1 MHKIIMN
8 WNEISVSTTTLAVE
22 IISNIFIE
30 LGSKGVMI
38 EDPSDFHLQGQ
49 DPLAWDY
56 MEKEVFDF
64 GHEDVRVIGYFSSE
78 EDINE
83 KISEIEK
90 RLDYVKSLELDTGT
104 LEIFKKEVK
113 QENWE
118 NEWKKYFNVQKVSDS
133 IVIKPSWEKY
143 TPKTGEKI
151 IDIDPGMAFGTGTHE
166 TTRMCINAIEKYMNK
181 GDSLIDIGCGSGILS
196 IAAVHL
202 GAKKVI
208 AVDLDKL
215 AVKVSKENVDLNGFS
230 NTIDVRYGDLTDVI
244 DEKADV
250 IVANI
255 IADIIAKLS
264 ENIADFMKDG
274 GYFISSGIIND
285 KKDFVISKLKENN
298 FDIIEENNDGEWNC
312 IVSKVKSR

>member
-1 MHKIIMN
+1 MN

-30 LGSKGVMI
+30 SGSKGVMI

-90 RLDYVKSLELDTGT
+90 RLDYVKSLDLDTGT
-104 LEIFKKEVK
+104 LEIYKREVK

-133 IVIKPSWEKY
+133 IVIKPSWEEY
-143 TPKTGEKI
+143 TAKEGEKI

-196 IAAVHL
+196 IAAAHL
-202 GAKKVI
+202 GAEKVI

-215 AVKVSKENVDLNGFS
+215 AVKVSKENVGLNGFS

-244 DEKADV
+244 EEKADV

-285 KKDFVISKLKENN
+285 KKDFVIGKLKENN
-298 FDIIEENNDGEWNC
+298 FDIIEEKNDGEWNC

>member
-1 MHKIIMN
+1 MN

-30 LGSKGVMI
+30 SGSKGVMI

-90 RLDYVKSLELDTGT
+90 RLDYVKSLDLDTGT
-104 LEIFKKEVK
+104 LEIYKREVK

-118 NEWKKYFNVQKVSDS
+118 NEWKKYFNVQKVSNS
-133 IVIKPSWEKY
+133 IVIKPSWEEY
-143 TPKTGEKI
+143 TAKEGEKI

-196 IAAVHL
+196 IAAAHL
-202 GAKKVI
+202 GAEKVI

>member
-1 MHKIIMN
+1 MN

-143 TPKTGEKI
+143 TPKAGEKT

>member
-1 MHKIIMN
+1 MN

-30 LGSKGVMI
+30 SGSKGVMI

-90 RLDYVKSLELDTGT
+90 RLDYVKSLGLDTGT
-104 LEIFKKEVK
+104 LEIYKREVK

-133 IVIKPSWEKY
+133 IVIKPSWEEY
-143 TPKTGEKI
+143 TAKEGEKI

-196 IAAVHL
+196 IAAAHL
-202 GAKKVI
+202 GAEKVI

-264 ENIADFMKDG
+264 ENIADFIKDG

>member
-1 MHKIIMN
+1 MN

-90 RLDYVKSLELDTGT
+90 RLDYVKSLGLDTGT
-104 LEIFKKEVK
+104 LEICKREVK

-118 NEWKKYFNVQKVSDS
+118 NEWKKYFNVQKVSGS
-133 IVIKPSWEKY
+133 IVIKPSWEEY
-143 TPKTGEKI
+143 TAKEGEKI

-196 IAAVHL
+196 IAAAHL
-202 GAKKVI
+202 GAEKVI

-215 AVKVSKENVDLNGFS
+215 AIKVSKENVDLNGFS

-264 ENIADFMKDG
+264 ENIADFIKDG

>member
-1 MHKIIMN
+1 MN

-22 IISNIFIE
+22 LISNIFIE
-30 LGSKGVMI
+30 SGSKGVMI

-56 MEKEVFDF
+56 MEEEVFDF

-78 EDINE
+78 EDLDE
-83 KISEIEK
+83 KLSEIKK
-90 RLDYVKSLELDTGT
+90 RLEYVKSLDLDTGS
-104 LEIFKKEVK
+104 LEILKKVVK

-118 NEWKKYFNVQKVSDS
+118 NEWKKYFNVQKVSNS
-133 IVIKPSWEKY
+133 IVIKPSWEEY
-143 TPKTGEKI
+143 TAKEGEKI

-166 TTRMCINAIEKYMNK
+166 TTRMCINAIEKYMK
-181 GDSLIDIGCGSGILS
+181 QGDSLIDIGCGSGILS
-196 IAAVHL
+196 IAAAHL
-202 GAKKVI
+202 GAQRVI

-215 AVKVSKENVDLNGFS
+215 AVKVSKENVELNGFS
-230 NTIDVRYGDLTDVI
+230 DTVDVRYGDLTEVI

-264 ENIADFMKDG
+264 ENIADFMKKD

-285 KKDFVISKLKENN
+285 KKDFVISKLIDNN
-298 FDIIEENNDGEWNC
+298 FEIVEERNDGEWNC
-312 IVSKVKSR
+312 IVCRVKSK

>member
-1 MHKIIMN
+1 MN

-30 LGSKGVMI
+30 SGSKGVMI

-90 RLDYVKSLELDTGT
+90 RLDYVKSLDLDTGS

-118 NEWKKYFNVQKVSDS
+118 NEWKKYFNVQKVSKS
-133 IVIKPSWEKY
+133 IVIKPSWEEYSAKE
-143 TPKTGEKI
+143 GEKI

-196 IAAVHL
+196 IAAAHL
-202 GAKKVI
+202 GAEKVI

-264 ENIADFMKDG
+264 ENIADFIKDG

>member
-1 MHKIIMN
+1 MN

-90 RLDYVKSLELDTGT
+90 RLDYVKSLGLDTGT
-104 LEIFKKEVK
+104 LEIYKREVK

-133 IVIKPSWEKY
+133 IVIKPSWEEY
-143 TPKTGEKI
+143 TAKEGEKI

-196 IAAVHL
+196 IAAAHL
-202 GAKKVI
+202 GAEKVI

-244 DEKADV
+244 DEKVDV

-264 ENIADFMKDG
+264 ENIADFIKDG

>member
-30 LGSKGVMI
+30 SGSKGVMI

-90 RLDYVKSLELDTGT
+90 RLDYVKSLGLDTGT
-104 LEIFKKEVK
+104 LEIYKREVK

-133 IVIKPSWEKY
+133 IVIKPSWEEY
-143 TPKTGEKI
+143 TAKEGEKI

-196 IAAVHL
+196 IAAAHL
-202 GAKKVI
+202 GAEKVI

-250 IVANI
+250 TVANI

>member
-30 LGSKGVMI
+30 SGSKGVMI

-90 RLDYVKSLELDTGT
+90 RLDYVKSLGLDTGT
-104 LEIFKKEVK
+104 LEIYKREVK

-133 IVIKPSWEKY
+133 IVIKPSWEEY
-143 TPKTGEKI
+143 TAKEGEKI

-196 IAAVHL
+196 IAAAHL
-202 GAKKVI
+202 GAEKVI

-264 ENIADFMKDG
+264 ENIADFIKDG

-298 FDIIEENNDGEWNC
+298 FDIIEEKNDGEWNC

>member
-1 MHKIIMN
+1 MN

-30 LGSKGVMI
+30 SGSKGVMI

-90 RLDYVKSLELDTGT
+90 RLDYVKSLDLDTGS

-118 NEWKKYFNVQKVSDS
+118 NEWKKYFNVQKVSNS
-133 IVIKPSWEKY
+133 IVIKPSWEEY
-143 TPKTGEKI
+143 TAKEGEKI

-166 TTRMCINAIEKYMNK
+166 TTRMCINAIEKYMKK

-196 IAAVHL
+196 IAAAHL
-202 GAKKVI
+202 GAEKVI

-244 DEKADV
+244 EEKADV

-264 ENIADFMKDG
+264 ENIADFMKEG
-274 GYFISSGIIND
+274 AYFISSGIIND
-285 KKDFVISKLKENN
+285 KKDFVITKLKENN

-312 IVSKVKSR
+312 IVCRVKSR

>member
-1 MHKIIMN
+1 
-8 WNEISVSTTTLAVE
+8 
-22 IISNIFIE
+22 
-30 LGSKGVMI
+30 
-38 EDPSDFHLQGQ
+38 
-49 DPLAWDY
+49 
-56 MEKEVFDF
+56 
-64 GHEDVRVIGYFSSE
+64 
-78 EDINE
+78 
-83 KISEIEK
+83 
-90 RLDYVKSLELDTGT
+90 
-104 LEIFKKEVK
+104 
-113 QENWE
+113 
-118 NEWKKYFNVQKVSDS
+118 
-133 IVIKPSWEKY
+133 
-143 TPKTGEKI
+143 
-151 IDIDPGMAFGTGTHE
+151 MAFCTVTHE

-181 GDSLIDIGCGSGILS
+181 CDSLIDIGCGSGILS
-196 IAAVHL
+196 IAAAHL
-202 GAKKVI
+202 GAEKVI

>member
-1 MHKIIMN
+1 MN

-30 LGSKGVMI
+30 SGSKGVMI

-90 RLDYVKSLELDTGT
+90 RLDYVKSLGLDTGT
-104 LEIFKKEVK
+104 LEIYKREVK

-133 IVIKPSWEKY
+133 IVIKPSWEEY
-143 TPKTGEKI
+143 TAKEGEKI

-196 IAAVHL
+196 IAAAHL
-202 GAKKVI
+202 GAEKVI

-264 ENIADFMKDG
+264 ENIADFKKDG

>member
-1 MHKIIMN
+1 MN

-22 IISNIFIE
+22 LISNIFIE
-30 LGSKGVMI
+30 SGSKGVMI

-56 MEKEVFDF
+56 MEEEVFDF

-78 EDINE
+78 EDLDE
-83 KISEIEK
+83 KLSEIKK
-90 RLDYVKSLELDTGT
+90 RLEYVKSLDLDTGS
-104 LEIFKKEVK
+104 LEVFKKVVK

-118 NEWKKYFNVQKVSDS
+118 NEWKKYFNVQKVSNS
-133 IVIKPSWEKY
+133 IVIKPSWEDY
-143 TPKTGEKI
+143 TAKDGEKI

-166 TTRMCINAIEKYMNK
+166 TTRMCINAIEKYMK
-181 GDSLIDIGCGSGILS
+181 QGDSLIDIGCGSGILS
-196 IAAVHL
+196 IAAAHL
-202 GAKKVI
+202 GAQRVI

-215 AVKVSKENVDLNGFS
+215 AVKVSKENVELNGFS
-230 NTIDVRYGDLTDVI
+230 DTVDVRYCDLTEVI

-264 ENIADFMKDG
+264 ENIADFMKKD

-285 KKDFVISKLKENN
+285 KKDFVISKLIDNN
-298 FDIIEENNDGEWNC
+298 FEIVEERNDGEWNC
-312 IVSKVKSR
+312 IVCRVKSK

>member
-1 MHKIIMN
+1 MN

-22 IISNIFIE
+22 LISNIFIE
-30 LGSKGVMI
+30 SGSKGVMI

-56 MEKEVFDF
+56 MEEEVFDF

-78 EDINE
+78 EDLDE
-83 KISEIEK
+83 KLSEIKK
-90 RLDYVKSLELDTGT
+90 RLEYVKSLDLDTGS
-104 LEIFKKEVK
+104 LEVFKKVVK

-118 NEWKKYFNVQKVSDS
+118 NEWKKYFNVQKVSNS
-133 IVIKPSWEKY
+133 IVIKPSWEEY
-143 TPKTGEKI
+143 TAKEGEKI

-166 TTRMCINAIEKYMNK
+166 TTRMCINAIEKYMK
-181 GDSLIDIGCGSGILS
+181 QGDSLIDIGCGSGILS
-196 IAAVHL
+196 IAAAHL
-202 GAKKVI
+202 GAQRVI

-215 AVKVSKENVDLNGFS
+215 AVKVSKENVELNGFS
-230 NTIDVRYGDLTDVI
+230 DIVDVRYGDLTEVI

-264 ENIADFMKDG
+264 ENIADFMKED

-285 KKDFVISKLKENN
+285 KKDFVISKLIDNN
-298 FDIIEENNDGEWNC
+298 FEIVEERNDGEWNC
-312 IVSKVKSR
+312 IVCRVKSK

>member
-30 LGSKGVMI
+30 SGSKGVMI

-90 RLDYVKSLELDTGT
+90 RLDYVKSLGLDTGT
-104 LEIFKKEVK
+104 LEIYKREVK

-133 IVIKPSWEKY
+133 IVIKPSWEEY
-143 TPKTGEKI
+143 TAKEGEKI

-196 IAAVHL
+196 IAAAHL
-202 GAKKVI
+202 GAEKVI

>member
-1 MHKIIMN
+1 MN

-90 RLDYVKSLELDTGT
+90 RLDYVKSLGLDTGT
-104 LEIFKKEVK
+104 LEIYKREVK

-133 IVIKPSWEKY
+133 IVIKPSWEEY
-143 TPKTGEKI
+143 TAKEGEKI

-196 IAAVHL
+196 IAAAHL
-202 GAKKVI
+202 GAEKVI

-264 ENIADFMKDG
+264 ENIADFIKDG

>member
-1 MHKIIMN
+1 
-8 WNEISVSTTTLAVE
+8 
-22 IISNIFIE
+22 
-30 LGSKGVMI
+30 MI

-143 TPKTGEKI
+143 TPKAGEKI

>member
-1 MHKIIMN
+1 MN

-30 LGSKGVMI
+30 SGSKGVMI

-90 RLDYVKSLELDTGT
+90 RLDYVKSLDLDTGS

-118 NEWKKYFNVQKVSDS
+118 NEWKKYFKVQKVSKS
-133 IVIKPSWEKY
+133 IVIKPSWEEYSAKE
-143 TPKTGEKI
+143 GEKI
-151 IDIDPGMAFGTGTHE
+151 IDIDPGMAFGTGAHE

-196 IAAVHL
+196 IAAAHL
-202 GAKKVI
+202 GAEKVI

-230 NTIDVRYGDLTDVI
+230 NIIDVRYGDLTDVI
-244 DEKADV
+244 EEKADV

-264 ENIADFMKDG
+264 ENIADFMKEG
-274 GYFISSGIIND
+274 AYFISSGIIND

>member
-1 MHKIIMN
+1 MN

-22 IISNIFIE
+22 LISNIFIE
-30 LGSKGVMI
+30 SGSKGVMI

-56 MEKEVFDF
+56 MEEEVFDF

-78 EDINE
+78 EDLDE
-83 KISEIEK
+83 KLSEIKK
-90 RLDYVKSLELDTGT
+90 RLEYVKSLDLDTGS
-104 LEIFKKEVK
+104 LEVFKKVVK

-118 NEWKKYFNVQKVSDS
+118 NEWKKYFNVQKVSNS
-133 IVIKPSWEKY
+133 IVIKPSWEEY
-143 TPKTGEKI
+143 TAKEGEKI

-166 TTRMCINAIEKYMNK
+166 TTRMCINAIEKYMK
-181 GDSLIDIGCGSGILS
+181 QGDSLIDIGCGSGILS
-196 IAAVHL
+196 IAAAHL
-202 GAKKVI
+202 GAQRVI

-215 AVKVSKENVDLNGFS
+215 AVKVSKENVELNGFS
-230 NTIDVRYGDLTDVI
+230 DSVDVRYGDLTEVI

-264 ENIADFMKDG
+264 ENIADFMKKD

-285 KKDFVISKLKENN
+285 KKDFVISKLIDNN
-298 FDIIEENNDGEWNC
+298 FEIVEERNDGEWNC
-312 IVSKVKSR
+312 IVCRVKSK

>member
-1 MHKIIMN
+1 MHEIIMN

-22 IISNIFIE
+22 LISNIFIE
-30 LGSKGVMI
+30 SGSKGVMI

-56 MEKEVFDF
+56 MEEEVFDF

-78 EDINE
+78 EDLDE
-83 KISEIEK
+83 KLSEIKK
-90 RLDYVKSLELDTGT
+90 RLEYVKSLDLDTGS
-104 LEIFKKEVK
+104 LEILKKVVK

-118 NEWKKYFNVQKVSDS
+118 NEWKKYFNVQKVSNS
-133 IVIKPSWEKY
+133 IVIKPSWEEY
-143 TPKTGEKI
+143 TAKEGEKI

-166 TTRMCINAIEKYMNK
+166 TTRMCINAIEKYMK
-181 GDSLIDIGCGSGILS
+181 QGDSLIDIGCGSGILS
-196 IAAVHL
+196 IAAAHL
-202 GAKKVI
+202 GAQRVI

-215 AVKVSKENVDLNGFS
+215 AVKVSKENVELNGFS
-230 NTIDVRYGDLTDVI
+230 DTVDVRYGDLTEVI

-264 ENIADFMKDG
+264 ENIADFMKKD

-285 KKDFVISKLKENN
+285 KKDFVISKLIDNN
-298 FDIIEENNDGEWNC
+298 FEIVEERNDGEWNC
-312 IVSKVKSR
+312 IVCRVKSK

>member
-1 MHKIIMN
+1 MN

-30 LGSKGVMI
+30 SGSKGVMI

-90 RLDYVKSLELDTGT
+90 RLDYVKSLDLDTGT
-104 LEIFKKEVK
+104 LEIYKREVK

-133 IVIKPSWEKY
+133 IVIKPSWEEY
-143 TPKTGEKI
+143 TAKEGEKI

-196 IAAVHL
+196 IAAAHL
-202 GAKKVI
+202 GAEKVI

-244 DEKADV
+244 EEKADV

-285 KKDFVISKLKENN
+285 KKDFVIGKLKENN
-298 FDIIEENNDGEWNC
+298 FDIIEEKNDGEWNC

>member
-1 MHKIIMN
+1 MN

-118 NEWKKYFNVQKVSDS
+118 NEWKKYFNVQKVSKS
-133 IVIKPSWEKY
+133 IVIKPSWEEY
-143 TPKTGEKI
+143 TPKEEEKI

-166 TTRMCINAIEKYMNK
+166 TTRMCINAIEKYMKK

-196 IAAVHL
+196 IAAAHL
-202 GAKKVI
+202 GAQKVV
-208 AVDLDKL
+208 AVDLDRL
-215 AVKVSKENVDLNGFS
+215 AVKVSKENVELNGFS

-285 KKDFVISKLKENN
+285 KKDFVVSKLKENN
-298 FDIIEENNDGEWNC
+298 FEIVEEKNDGEWNC
-312 IVSKVKSR
+312 IVCRVKSR

>member
-1 MHKIIMN
+1 MN

-118 NEWKKYFNVQKVSDS
+118 NEWKKYFNVQKGSDS

-143 TPKTGEKI
+143 TPKAGEKI

>member
-1 MHKIIMN
+1 MN

-90 RLDYVKSLELDTGT
+90 RLDYVKSLDLDTGT
-104 LEIFKKEVK
+104 LEIYKREVK

-118 NEWKKYFNVQKVSDS
+118 NEWKKYFNVQKVSNS
-133 IVIKPSWEKY
+133 IVIKPSWEEY
-143 TPKTGEKI
+143 TAKEGEKI

-196 IAAVHL
+196 IAAAHL
-202 GAKKVI
+202 GAEKVI

-230 NTIDVRYGDLTDVI
+230 NSIDVRYGDLTDVI

>member
-1 MHKIIMN
+1 MN

-30 LGSKGVMI
+30 SGSKGVMI

-90 RLDYVKSLELDTGT
+90 RLDYVKSLDLDTGS

-118 NEWKKYFNVQKVSDS
+118 NEWKKYFNVQKVSKS
-133 IVIKPSWEKY
+133 IVIKPSWEEYSAKE
-143 TPKTGEKI
+143 GEKI

-196 IAAVHL
+196 IAAAHL
-202 GAKKVI
+202 GAEKVI

-230 NTIDVRYGDLTDVI
+230 NIIDVRYGDLTDVI
-244 DEKADV
+244 EEKADV

-264 ENIADFMKDG
+264 ENIADFMKEG
-274 GYFISSGIIND
+274 AYFISSGIIND
-285 KKDFVISKLKENN
+285 KKDFVITKLKENN
-298 FDIIEENNDGEWNC
+298 FDVIEENNDGEWNC
-312 IVSKVKSR
+312 IVCRVKSR